1 MNADHAQDRPQPRQG
16 VRGRKVLVDDDVRNI
31 FALTS
36 ALEQKG
42 AVVVIGRNGLE
53 AIDRL
58 NEVEDID
65 LVLMDVMMPEMDGF
79 EATTEIRK
87 DPRWR
92 KLPIIAVTAKAM
104 KDDQERCLQAGAN
117 DYLAKPIDLD
127 RLFSLIRVVA
137 EDGTHLV
144 ERQVTNS
151 EIELRLLIEA
161 IYLKYSYDFRD
172 YSGASIKRRVS
183 TLEPVRVRTISA
195 LQEKV
200 LHDPTA
206 FMQLLQLLTIPVSEM
221 FPRSVAL
228 SGHPP
233 GSGAAA
239 QDLPVDQDLDRR
251 LQHGEEVYSMAILL
265 REEGLLERTII
276 YATDINPRSLEKA
289 KQGIFS
295 MENVRAYTANY
306 QQAGGQR
313 SFADYYTAAY
323 GYAIFDK
330 SLRENVTF
338 ADHSLATDSVFS
350 ETQLISCRNVLI
362 YFNKNFRTG
371 VRSVS

>member
-1 MNADHAQDRPQPRQG
+1 
-16 VRGRKVLVDDDVRNI
+16 
-31 FALTS
+31 
-36 ALEQKG
+36 
-42 AVVVIGRNGLE
+42 VV
-53 AIDRL
+53 
-58 NEVEDID
+58 
-65 LVLMDVMMPEMDGF
+65 
-79 EATTEIRK
+79 T
-87 DPRWR
+87 
-92 KLPIIAVTAKAM
+92 
-104 KDDQERCLQAGAN
+104 
-117 DYLAKPIDLD
+117 
-127 RLFSLIRVVA
+127 

-144 ERQVTNS
+144 ERSTPAERNS

-172 YSGASIKRRVS
+172 YSGASIKRRVQHA
-183 TLEPVRVRTISA
+183 LGQFECATISA

-221 FPRSVAL
+221 FRDPSHFLAIRREVVPLL
-228 SGHPP
+228 ST
-233 GSGAAA
+233 
-239 QDLPVDQDLDRR
+239 
-251 LQHGEEVYSMAILL
+251 GEEVYSMAILL
-265 REEGLLERTII
+265 REEGLLDRTII
-276 YATDINPRSLEKA
+276 YATDINPRSLDKA

-330 SLRENVTF
+330 SLCENVTF

-362 YFNKNFRTG
+362 YFNKKLQDRAFGLFHESLCHRGFLVLGSKETLDFSSYANQFEALVKQERIYRKT
-371 VRSVS
+371 